1 MLKLEFDLRHG
12 IRIEQLP
19 EMRIAE
25 QIPQQLSIQREGG
38 GALLGDRGVVLV
50 HERGDEVEQQRR
62 GERTRTV
69 ERDVGDPDPPIADL
83 TEHVRQRREI
93 EVVLEDLPVGLEHDR
108 ERPVS
113 LGHGEEIRGAAS
125 L

>member
-1 MLKLEFDLRHG
+1 MDLQLDRLDG
-12 IRIEQLP
+12 SRVEEVAQLRFAQQLP
-19 EMRIAE
+19 EQVAVE
-25 QIPQQLSIQREGG
+25 REGG
-38 GALLGDRGVVLV
+38 GPLLGDRGVVLV